1 MPSVT
6 ILIVS
11 GLMTGH
17 DIGPGLLLNF
27 TAHSSNQKLTSSA
40 ILLLTFIKSGAVV
53 DLCLEPGVGVPLP
66 GLAVTAHGPTG
77 LKHEV
82 MLSVASGR
90 RPRRHWPRP
99 CNMVLCL

>member
-53 DLCLEPGVGVPLP
+53 DLCLEPGVRVALP
-66 GLAVTAHGPTG
+66 GLLAAAHLPRR
-77 LKHEV
+77 LEHEV
-82 MLSVASGR
+82 VLGGPSCLG
-90 RPRRHWPRP
+90 PRRDRAGPWDTRE
-99 CNMVLCL
+99 